1 MPDLAEVGA
10 VWTELLRSPLGAV
23 LATVWGTLWGSFANV
38 CISRIPAGESVV
50 RPASRCPSC
59 QAPIAWYDN
68 VPLVSWLLLRARCR
82 RCRAPIS
89 ARYLVIEALG
99 GLLAL
104 LVYLRFVRE
113 SGVALPLALARFVVY
128 FALAGVLLVLSAIDL
143 ELKLLPDRI
152 TYPAIPSLF
161 LAGRL
166 LADVSALDAA
176 IGAAAGYLGVR
187 LLSDGYYYLTGREG
201 LGYGDGKLLALI
213 GAALGWQALPV
224 VLLVGSLSG
233 LLVGIPFLLVQRRRA
248 ALLEEDGEVSGAPT
262 AGAPQTDR
270 QGDKE
275 PTDEAADAIADE
287 AAGPPPLRHAALPFG
302 PFLALGAVLHLL
314 VLHGRSETA
323 VLLRLARLL
332 GMETD

>member
-1 MPDLAEVGA
+1 MPDLAEAGA
-10 VWTELLRSPLGAV
+10 LWSEFLRSPLGAA

-59 QAPIAWYDN
+59 QAAIAWYDN
-68 VPLVSWLLLRARCR
+68 IPLVSWLVLRARCR

-89 ARYLVIEALG
+89 ARYFVVEALS

-113 SGVALPLALARFVVY
+113 PGVALPLGLARFVVY
-128 FALAGVLLVLSAIDL
+128 FALAGVLLVLAAIDL

-176 IGAAAGYLGVR
+176 LGAAAGYLGVR

-233 LLVGIPFLLVQRRRA
+233 LVVGIPFLLIQRRRA
-248 ALLEEDGEVSGAPT
+248 ALLDEEPPASGAPSV
-262 AGAPQTDR
+262 PV
-270 QGDKE
+270 
-275 PTDEAADAIADE
+275 PTDLQAGDEADAEPD
-287 AAGPPPLRHAALPFG
+287 GPPPLRHAALPFG

-314 VLHGRSETA
+314 VLHGRSETE

-332 GMETD
+332 GMETG